1 MRQCKPSLK
10 IWLVAWNA
18 LETHDLNWICLL
30 NKILRKK
37 TSKKNEKIHT
47 YIYIYRN
54 FLNGLEFQVVE
65 ITQVPKFNQ
74 RETLNAMVATPSH
87 AVFP

>member
-18 LETHDLNWICLL
+18 LETHDLDWICLL

-37 TSKKNEKIHT
+37 TSQK
-47 YIYIYRN
+47 YVN